1 MSKISSSLF
10 LSALLALG
18 LHISPAQAQ
27 MARTFVSAAT
37 GNDAND
43 CNRATPCRTFQ
54 AAHDKT
60 FDQGEITVLDPGGYG
75 ALTISKSISIV
86 NDGVGEAG
94 MLVSGGATGIE
105 VVAPDSGYVNI
116 RGITIQGIGFGG
128 GIGVRF
134 DRGFALTLTNCVIRN
149 LTGDGIIFHPAT
161 SSSLAVSHTLV
172 ADNGGNGINVEPHT
186 SATAIVN
193 VALNRVEMYH
203 NSGFGVLANG
213 NFATGTI
220 NVHATASVSA
230 TNLSSGFAARSALGR
245 GVTLM
250 QVIGSTAF
258 GNNGFGFLADT
269 DFTEISVGQST
280 VNANSAGVASGNVTS
295 YGDNYAGGIA
305 FPGHTDKS

>member
-1 MSKISSSLF
+1 MIKITSSLL

-18 LHISPAQAQ
+18 LHASPAQAQ
-27 MARTFVSAAT
+27 LARTFVSAAT

-60 FDQGEITVLDPGGYG
+60 FDQGEITVLDAGGYG
-75 ALTISKSISIV
+75 AVTISKSISIV

-105 VVAPDSGYVNI
+105 VVAPDAGYVNI

-161 SSSLAVSHTLV
+161 SSSLAVSNTLV
-172 ADNGGNGINVEPHT
+172 ADNGGNGINIEPH
-186 SATAIVN
+186 SANATVR
-193 VALNRVEMYH
+193 VALNRAEMYH
-203 NSGFGVLANG
+203 NSGFGLLANG
-213 NFATGTI
+213 TFATGT
-220 NVHATASVSA
+220 VAVDVMASVSA
-230 TNLSSGFAARSALGR
+230 TNGSSGFAARSADGHSITFLE
-245 GVTLM
+245 
-250 QVIGSTAF
+250 VIGSMSF

-269 DFTEISVGQST
+269 LQTQITVGQST
-280 VNANSAGVASGNVTS
+280 VNSNSSGHASGAVQS
-295 YGDNYAGGIA
+295 YGDNYSQGLA
-305 FPGHTDKS
+305 FPGHVDKS